1 MFGFEFYHIRID
13 FFSISSISTRTW
25 DTGRLGRV
33 LPCDIPNEKDCTKCL
48 GIPAFN
54 GSGCYTIDST
64 HLSNVTKSEC
74 VYFTCSPSRTHT
86 QISTH
91 KQALSF
97 FLSAGCM
104 AHPLLD
110 ACVRARLIGSGGADC
125 HNCLLRGDSRNV
137 KLPCRQ
143 HELRLA
149 V

>member
-91 KQALSF
+91 KQALSLFLSF
-97 FLSAGCM
+97 FLCNLHIVCQRWPAYSRVCIISAM
-104 AHPLLD
+104 H
-110 ACVRARLIGSGGADC
+110 ACDSQTQ
-125 HNCLLRGDSRNV
+125 CLTIVHDHVTMHKV
-137 KLPCRQ
+137 KCS
-143 HELRLA
+143 
-149 V
+149 